1 MARACASSF
10 SPGART
16 GRLGVAHDCSTKQ
29 SNTSETGL
37 QTICFATQDA
47 MEGRTAFKEKT
58 CASVPPTIGGL
69 AARRGG
75 QPTGAVID
83 GLTLRST
90 ARSAR
95 AAYDR
100 AKRNKG
106 SKLHLAVDALAHLLA
121 LHVTPA
127 NGGDAPAPIADV
139 VQVKTGESARSPP
152 SIRLYGRQATGCGGR
167 TRRRS
172 RGRKLSAATLA

>member
-1 MARACASSF
+1 LLDEAIEYERDWLADDLLCD
-10 SPGART
+10 PGR
-16 GRLGVAHDCSTKQ
+16 D
-29 SNTSETGL
+29 
-37 QTICFATQDA
+37 
-47 MEGRTAFKEKT
+47 GRTDGVQRKNVRQCSADDRK
-58 CASVPPTIGGL
+58 GL